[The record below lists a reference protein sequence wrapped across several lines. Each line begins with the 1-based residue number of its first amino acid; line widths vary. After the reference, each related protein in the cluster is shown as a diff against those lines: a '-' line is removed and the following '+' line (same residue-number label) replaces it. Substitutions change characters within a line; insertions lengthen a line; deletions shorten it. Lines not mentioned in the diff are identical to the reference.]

1 MKVGLHALGLAVALV
16 VAACAAPARMAAP
29 DHYEPR
35 EQVSGE
41 IRIWGSPADRP
52 LLKEWEAGFRTVQTG
67 VTFSEQL
74 HGPEST
80 MAGVYNGVAD
90 LAFMGRELR
99 MPVESMAFEW
109 VHLRKPVGIQVA
121 NAGLRAERPS
131 TNLAIFVNRR
141 NPISELTL
149 AQLDAIFGAEHRRGQ
164 ANLRHWGELGVE
176 NGWQDQPIDVY
187 GPPVD
192 SIPALFIRHAV
203 LKDSQ
208 KWNPD
213 YREFATDGPEL
224 LAALARDP
232 AGIAFAPLSAGNH
245 DVKPVALASDAS
257 GPFYPLSVSS
267 VEART
272 YPIAR
277 VITMVLDRAPGKPI
291 DPKVKEFLRYIL
303 SPDGQAVVARDGAYI
318 PLSAASARQ
327 QLERLD

>member
-1 MKVGLHALGLAVALV
+1 MKVGLHVLGLAVVITTAS
-16 VAACAAPARMAAP
+16 CAGPARIAAP
-29 DHYEPR
+29 DHYKPR

-41 IRIWGSPADRP
+41 IRIWGSPADGP
-52 LLKEWEAGFRTVQTG
+52 LLKDWEAGFMKTQAG

-90 LAFMGRELR
+90 LAFMGREMR
-99 MPVESMAFEW
+99 VPVENMAFEW
-109 VHLRKPVGIQVA
+109 VYLRKPVSIQVA

-141 NPISELTL
+141 NPIGQLTL
-149 AQLDAIFGAEHRRGQ
+149 AQLDAILGAEHKRGD
-164 ANLRHWGELGVE
+164 ANFRHWGDIGVE
-176 NGWQDQPIDVY
+176 GPLHDKPINVY

-213 YREFATDGPEL
+213 YREFPTDGSDL
-224 LAALARDP
+224 LDAIAQDP
-232 AGIAFAPLSAGNH
+232 SGIAFAPLSAGNQA
-245 DVKPVALASDAS
+245 VKPVALANDAS
-257 GPFYPLSVSS
+257 GPFYPLTERSVS
-267 VEART
+267 ART
-272 YPIAR
+272 YPIGR

-291 DPKVKEFLRYIL
+291 DPKVREFLRYIL
-303 SPDGQAVVARDGAYI
+303 SPDGQAAVARDGAYI
-318 PLSAASARQ
+318 PLSTESAQQ
-327 QLERLD
+327 QLKRLD